1 MIVMSLMWLVGMA
14 SLLLV
19 VVLCIL
25 VLVRSLVAPPGM
37 DKMASCGACGHNL
50 HALDSGRCPEC
61 GADLTKSGVATPAM
75 LVRLRGS
82 TFEAII
88 AWTILIAGVGST
100 VGAVAI
106 SVFAMSSAFGGAA
119 GNGPV
124 NLTQTLSP
132 QPNSNPGQNAAPAN
146 YTIDMTIDV
155 DVDSKGA
162 ATSGTIEAALWNA
175 GDEHVLEFDTKNESW
190 ALIDS
195 SGNELQSSQTFD
207 ETSIEALYVAAG
219 LDITDADIQT
229 QMDDLGAAFAR
240 AKRRPNLIGS
250 TFGTGSTTGGGLT
263 QSGMSYNSFGV
274 SPGLGG
280 YNVTATII
288 FLVTA
293 GIYGVGV
300 VLIIIRRGRL
310 MRAAVAGAG

>member
-19 VVLCIL
+19 AVLCIL
-25 VLVRSLVAPPGM
+25 VLVRALVAPPGM

-50 HALDSGRCPEC
+50 HSVEPGRCPEC

-88 AWTILIAGVGST
+88 AWTILIAGLGSVVGGVILSMM
-100 VGAVAI
+100 
-106 SVFAMSSAFGGAA
+106 AMGSAFGGAA

-124 NLTQTLSP
+124 NITMTLSP
-132 QPNSNPGQNAAPAN
+132 QPNFSAGGNSAAN
-146 YTIDMTIDV
+146 YTIDMVIDV

-162 ATSGTIEAALWNA
+162 ANSGTIEAVLWHA
-175 GDEHVLEFDTKNESW
+175 GDEHILKLDAKDDSW
-190 ALIDS
+190 ALLDI
-195 SGNELQSSQTFD
+195 SGDEVQASQTFD
-207 ETSIEALYVAAG
+207 DTSIVALYAAAG

-229 QMDDLGAAFAR
+229 QMDDLGATFGRAR
-240 AKRRPNLIGS
+240 RRPNLVGS
-250 TFGTGSTTGGGLT
+250 TFSTGSPTGGGLS
-263 QSGMSYNSFGV
+263 QSGMSYNSFGM
-274 SPGLGG
+274 SPGFGG
-280 YNVTATII
+280 YEVGAAII
-288 FLVTA
+288 ALVTFA
-293 GIYGVGV
+293 IYVVGI
-300 VLIIIRRGRL
+300 VLIVIRRGRL